1 MSKEITIFRHT
12 SSIFSDIFLL
22 SHMHKFLF
30 QTLPEVMN
38 KLRNFEQAQ
47 QQVPC
52 SAKILKRKTF
62 KKRCIRTFLSSL
74 YSLQFRFFFPNE
86 LTRLKLLVY
95 LSGFQRGSLEF
106 QVVSPL
112 ISEHVEY
119 CRQKKECEIWCWVLS
134 DCERNCVNQWWVLIA
149 FFLTSELTKSLFG
162 NFIVYTR
169 FEIIYRSNYCS

>member
-1 MSKEITIFRHT
+1 MSQEITIFRHT
-12 SSIFSDIFLL
+12 SSIFNDISIL
-22 SHMHKFLF
+22 SHMHIFLF
-30 QTLPEVMN
+30 QMLPEVMN

-47 QQVPC
+47 QQVTC
-52 SAKILKRKTF
+52 STKILKRKTF

-86 LTRLKLLVY
+86 LTTRLKLLVY

-119 CRQKKECEIWCWVLS
+119 CRQKKECEIWYWVLS
-134 DCERNCVNQWWVLIA
+134 DCERKITMRVNQWWVLIA
-149 FFLTSELTKSLFG
+149 SLNAVFSVD
-162 NFIVYTR
+162 I
-169 FEIIYRSNYCS
+169 

>member
-1 MSKEITIFRHT
+1 MSQEITIFRHT
-12 SSIFSDIFLL
+12 SSIFNDISIL
-22 SHMHKFLF
+22 SHMHIFLF
-30 QTLPEVMN
+30 QMLPEVMN

-47 QQVPC
+47 QHVTC

-62 KKRCIRTFLSSL
+62 KKRCIRTFFIHALFFAI
-74 YSLQFRFFFPNE
+74 QVFFPNE

-119 CRQKKECEIWCWVLS
+119 CRQKKECKICCWVLS
-134 DCERNCVNQWWVLIA
+134 DCERKITMRVNQWWVLIV
-149 FFLTSELTKSLFG
+149 SLNAVFSVD
-162 NFIVYTR
+162 I
-169 FEIIYRSNYCS
+169 